1 MKTAFDGLF
10 SRLDMAKERIS
21 ELLVISMKASMIKK
35 QTNRQTKRWGGG
47 GQNTKPRIVRQLK
60 KM

>member
-35 QTNRQTKRWGGG
+35 QTNRQTKRWTGIYFLIF
-47 GQNTKPRIVRQLK
+47 NFLLK
-60 KM
+60 YS

>member
-35 QTNRQTKRWGGG
+35 QTNRQTKRWGGE
-47 GQNTKPRIVRQLK
+47 QNTKPRIVRQLK

>member
-10 SRLDMAKERIS
+10 SILDMAKERIS

-35 QTNRQTKRWGGG
+35 QTNRQTKRGGG
-47 GQNTKPRIVRQLK
+47 GNRTQNQGL
-60 KM
+60 

>member
-1 MKTAFDGLF
+1 MKTAFDGFF

-21 ELLVISMKASMIKK
+21 ELQVISMKASTIEK
-35 QTNRQTKRWGGG
+35 QTNRQTKKWGKKH
-47 GQNTKPRIVRQLK
+47 NTKPRIVRQLK